1 MNPIH
6 QSHKRLSDATLPVDS
21 LRSWLL
27 TNAVSKFAHSDRFR
41 DSNGVMRYLNN
52 WQPVTTDVPDNVES
66 HIKYEMAGCKFYIF

>member
-6 QSHKRLSDATLPVDS
+6 YSRKRLSDSSLPVDS

-52 WQPVTTDVPDNVES
+52 WQPVNAENTEKVET
-66 HIKYEMAGCKFYIF
+66 HIKYEMAGCKF

>member
-6 QSHKRLSDATLPVDS
+6 YSRKRLSDSSLPVDS

-52 WQPVTTDVPDNVES
+52 WQPVNAENTENVET
-66 HIKYEMAGCKFYIF
+66 HIKYEMAGCKF